1 VVAEAEG
8 YTVTP
13 VTLAEGKG
21 ADLRVLDAGRAIMTI
36 RNGKIVT
43 DDEGLTIPDATRA
56 GPYTNFK

>member
-1 VVAEAEG
+1 
-8 YTVTP
+8 
-13 VTLAEGKG
+13 
-21 ADLRVLDAGRAIMTI
+21 MTI